1 MKAVQFDDVGRTFK
15 CEAGSS
21 PATPGVLWWWVTVS
35 GESQRYAAF
44 RVEPT
49 DTPTSLRPRILTYY
63 AQLLADRARPA
74 ITRPTWAQRRQPSDA
89 GGTSSTG

>member
-1 MKAVQFDDVGRTFK
+1 MNAVKFDDVGRTFT
-15 CEAGSS
+15 CEPGSS
-21 PATPGVLWWWVTVS
+21 PATPGVSWWWVTIS
-35 GESQRYAAF
+35 GESHRYAAF

-49 DTPTSLRPRILTYY
+49 DTAVSLKPRILAYY

-74 ITRPTWAQRRQPSDA
+74 FTRPTWAQRRPVKEA